1 MCEDGYLEK
10 KALTSILRTHKRD
23 WHKSL
28 RACSHL
34 GGTKALLC
42 QVTSNGRI
50 KKKKKR
56 PLDMLAHYWNTIINS
71 PVGMHF

>member
-10 KALTSILRTHKRD
+10 KALTSILRTYKRD

-28 RACSHL
+28 TACLHL
-34 GGTKALLC
+34 GGRKAFLC

-50 KKKKKR
+50 KKKR

-71 PVGMHF
+71 PVGMYF